1 MRKSMNNTQTN
12 HFSYDILD
20 LTKFIL
26 SFFVVAIH
34 AEIFPGV
41 LYPWLRVAVPLF
53 FMISSFLLFTRMN
66 DTSESE
72 QRMRIQKFIKRNL
85 SLYFTWFIILIPFTI
100 YVRKAWFADGAMTGI
115 LRCIRGLLFGSTFR
129 ASWYIM
135 ASVIAVPLIWYLSK
149 KINQYVLAALSAV
162 LYILCCMTSNYAGLL
177 DTLGL
182 GMLNSIS
189 SILFGGIATS
199 FLSALIWVVT
209 GKAFADKKDLRN
221 WKFSAILC
229 IISLAL
235 LFIEKKVIDILQ
247 CSTANDCYLMLIPTC
262 CFLFSLLL
270 QLKNIHIAN
279 AKTLRN
285 CSTLIYVTH
294 CEVLMCVSFGIKYLG
309 YTNKFI
315 IFTISVGLLII
326 GSMLAVKISRHQ
338 KFQWLTHLW

>member
-1 MRKSMNNTQTN
+1 MRESMDKVQTN
-12 HFSYDILD
+12 RFTYDILD

-34 AEIFPGV
+34 AEIFPSV

-53 FMISSFLLFTRMN
+53 FMISSFLLFTRIN
-66 DTSESE
+66 DKSESE
-72 QRMRIQKFIKRNL
+72 QRIQIRKFIKRNL
-85 SLYFTWFIILIPFTI
+85 SLYFTWFILLIPFTI
-100 YVRKAWFADGAMTGI
+100 YVRNAWFADGAMVGI
-115 LRCIRGLLFGSTFR
+115 LRCIRSLLFGSTFR

-149 KINQYVLAALSAV
+149 KINRYVLAALSAV

-177 DTLGL
+177 DTIGL
-182 GMLNSIS
+182 GILNSVS
-189 SILFGGIATS
+189 SVLFGGMATS
-199 FLSALIWVVT
+199 FLSALIWVVA

-229 IISLAL
+229 IVSLVL
-235 LFIEKKVIDILQ
+235 LFIEKKAIDNLQ

-262 CFLFSLLL
+262 WFLFSLLL
-270 QLKNIHIAN
+270 HLKNIQIAN
-279 AKTLRN
+279 AKILRN

-294 CEVLMCVSFGIKYLG
+294 CEVLMCVSFGINYLG

-315 IFTISVGLLII
+315 VFAISAVLLIL